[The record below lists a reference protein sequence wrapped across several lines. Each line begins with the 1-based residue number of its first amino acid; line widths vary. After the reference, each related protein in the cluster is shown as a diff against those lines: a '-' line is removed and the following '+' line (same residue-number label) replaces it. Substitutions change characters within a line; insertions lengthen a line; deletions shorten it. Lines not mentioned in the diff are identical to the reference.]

1 MGPGQRDVR
10 GGVHAPARGAKIHD
24 FPVYFK
30 KMWRTAGQCDILF
43 QTDKRQKR
51 KMPWSRIKRHRVPPG
66 KAQKRIVNRPMAW
79 IGREMETEP
88 RKTRR
93 RRNNMTDY
101 TLLTEQL
108 KEFQEAEPFYVPL
121 FANVS
126 ALLWETLP
134 DLNWAGFYFLRD
146 GALLLGP
153 FQGKPACIRIEL
165 GRGVCGTAA
174 KEDRV
179 LRVADVHR
187 FPGHIACD
195 CASNA
200 EMVLPIHRNGAVAAV
215 LDLDSPIPAR
225 FGAADEHGLVD
236 FVKALERNLVF

>member
-1 MGPGQRDVR
+1 
-10 GGVHAPARGAKIHD
+10 
-24 FPVYFK
+24 
-30 KMWRTAGQCDILF
+30 
-43 QTDKRQKR
+43 
-51 KMPWSRIKRHRVPPG
+51 
-66 KAQKRIVNRPMAW
+66 
-79 IGREMETEP
+79 
-88 RKTRR
+88 
-93 RRNNMTDY
+93 MTDY

-121 FANVS
+121 FANAS

-134 DLNWAGFYFLRD
+134 DLNWAGFYFLRG

-200 EMVLPIHRNGAVAAV
+200 EMVLPIHRNGTVAAV

-225 FGAADEHGLVD
+225 FGAADERGLVD
-236 FVKALERNLVF
+236 FVKALEKNLVF